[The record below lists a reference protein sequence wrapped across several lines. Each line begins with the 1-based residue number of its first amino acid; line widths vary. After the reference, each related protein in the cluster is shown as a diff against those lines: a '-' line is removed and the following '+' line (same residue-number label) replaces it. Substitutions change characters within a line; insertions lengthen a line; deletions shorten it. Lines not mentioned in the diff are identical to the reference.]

1 MNTPAASGR
10 VRVLLLTDL
19 LEMGGAETQ
28 LVELAHQFEA
38 IGSPCEVAV
47 LRPGGALVPR
57 LPRPPH
63 RFRSH
68 RPADPRLV
76 IELARLVREQAIE
89 VILTTHVWSLLHA
102 TALRRVLP
110 GAAPLVVAT
119 VHGYRRPAASP
130 LLEPI
135 WRHALRHADRVIA
148 VSRAQ
153 ADWLLEAGS
162 AREAQ
167 LVVLPN
173 AIEPSRFEPRIT
185 PIARGDGNRVLLCLA
200 RLVPEKDHLTLLEA
214 YRFLLQH
221 GGPAPHLALVGDG
234 PLRAELEARAREIS
248 RQYTGSRV
256 EFVGQV
262 DDARPWLAGADLA
275 VLASRHESQGIA
287 LLEAMATAL
296 PVVATRVG
304 GIPEVVEDGVTG
316 LLVPPGQP
324 RALADALRR
333 LLADDAQ
340 AFALGQAG
348 RTRVERRF
356 SLAARA
362 EAMMRVFQQLR
373 SE

>member
-1 MNTPAASGR
+1 MTTPIAGSD

-28 LVELAHQFEA
+28 LVELAHQFVTMGA
-38 IGSPCEVAV
+38 GCEVAV
-47 LRPGGALVPR
+47 LRTGGALVPR

-63 RFRSH
+63 QLRWRGPGDL
-68 RPADPRLV
+68 RPLV
-76 IELARLVREQAIE
+76 DLARLVRDHDIE

-110 GAAPLVVAT
+110 GAAPSIIAT
-119 VHGYRRPAASP
+119 VHGYRRPAASR

-153 ADWLLEAGS
+153 AEWLEGAGG
-162 AREAQ
+162 ARATQ

-173 AIEPSRFEPRIT
+173 AIDPARFEPRT
-185 PIARGDGNRVLLCLA
+185 APIARGESAPVLLCLA
-200 RLVPEKDHLTLLEA
+200 RLVAEKDHATLLEA
-214 YRFLLQH
+214 YRLLLEDVAR
-221 GGPAPHLALVGDG
+221 PPRLVLVGDG
-234 PLRAELEARAREIS
+234 PLRGDLEARAREIS
-248 RQYTGSRV
+248 RQHSGSRI

-340 AFALGQAG
+340 AFAFGQAG
-348 RTRVERRF
+348 RGRAVGRF
-356 SLAARA
+356 SLASRA
-362 EAMMRVFQQLR
+362 EYLMRLFR
-373 SE
+373 ATPPA